1 MVDEDKPRY
10 TSTLEDFVIAGEN
23 STLTY
28 HSLSMTETA
37 NDIEFPLFNVV
48 EDYIDELISVSE
60 EITITDEQKYQ
71 YMYRPKLLAEY
82 LYGNG
87 ELYFII
93 LLINGI
99 CNIKEFSLENNKL
112 RLIKKNVLTQI
123 MRSIYKSEKPQ
134 IDKYN
139 ESGDS

>member
-1 MVDEDKPRY
+1 MMEDDKPRY
-10 TSTLEDFVIAGEN
+10 TSTLEDFVVAGDD

-28 HSLSMTETA
+28 HSLSMIETS
-37 NDIEFPLFNVV
+37 NNIEFPLFNVI
-48 EDYIDELISVSE
+48 EDYTDDLIAASE
-60 EITITDEQKYQ
+60 EISISDEQKYQ
-71 YMYRPKLLAEY
+71 YMYRPKLLADY

-99 CNIKEFSLENNKL
+99 CNIKEFSLETNKL
-112 RLIKKNVLTQI
+112 RLIRKDRLTQI
-123 MRSIYKSEKPQ
+123 LRSIYKSERPQ